1 MTPARRDIIFAAMPE
16 LSELELVEGLTQ
28 YATQNRLDGDTQS

>member
-1 MTPARRDIIFAAMPE
+1 MTPDRRAIIFAGMPE

-28 YATQNRLDGDTQS
+28 YATQNKLDGETRS